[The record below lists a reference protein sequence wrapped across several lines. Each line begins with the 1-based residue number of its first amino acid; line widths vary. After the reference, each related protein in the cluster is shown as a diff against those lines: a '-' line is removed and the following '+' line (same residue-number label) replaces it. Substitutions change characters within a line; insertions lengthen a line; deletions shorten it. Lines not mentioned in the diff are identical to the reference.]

1 MAEFVTLYENRI
13 TKKEDVGN
21 NFKCA
26 FYGRFGGGTLH
37 RMHLPDDSQ
46 LAKARLVYPAM
57 EAVDSENKY
66 QPPHPPRLG
75 PSKIASEEGSLS
87 DNLWG
92 IFENSLAGRK
102 VEVDRIDFEQRLGLA
117 AYIKLRKLFD
127 PHCPLWDK
135 NKSGSYN
142 TLSER

>member
-1 MAEFVTLYENRI
+1 MPET
-13 TKKEDVGN
+13 
-21 NFKCA
+21 
-26 FYGRFGGGTLH
+26 
-37 RMHLPDDSQ
+37 DDSQ

-57 EAVDSENKY
+57 DGMDHENKY

-102 VEVDRIDFEQRLGLA
+102 VEVYRIDFEQLLGLA

-127 PHCPLWDK
+127 PHRPLWDK
-135 NKSGSYN
+135 NKSGAYN
-142 TLSER
+142 TLSERCYGPKSLEKLWGRIICRAIPCECSPKPK